1 MQKLLKQFLI
11 AFILSCGFGTAFGEQ
26 APANLNL
33 ALTQQTSTGKYVV
46 ALEPPKPG
54 VHIGQIQ
61 TWRITLRDA
70 SGQLV
75 RGAMID
81 VSGGMPQHGHGLPT
95 QPQVVQEQGDAGHY
109 LLEGMKFS
117 MTGWWT
123 IKLEVKSPIGTDVV
137 TFNVVLPPSLS

>member
-1 MQKLLKQFLI
+1 MQKLVKQFLI
-11 AFILSCGFGTAFGEQ
+11 AFILSCGFCTAFGEQ

-33 ALTQQTSTGKYVV
+33 VLTQQTSTGKYVV